1 VQQVLAANQ
10 LPVHRSP
17 MEIRHR
23 GSMSTEAS
31 GPGPDAIPLKPDLHG
46 VLQHRLRS
54 VSQESDEL
62 LMYTPT
68 AIQGTQMPELMRETS
83 PIKESKVEG
92 VPSLKSKVK
101 DLHDDLENWGYHN
114 YPVITDHFNF
124 LVYGIDLAVR
134 SVRWFQFGFAACW
147 LGFRLCV
154 YAIMLLPAFVRIML
168 TYYHDTRIHRRIRF
182 GPAEREYLDI
192 YVPKEAT
199 KEGAKVPVV
208 VAIMG
213 GAFIIGHR
221 GYNAQLGLRLMDFG
235 IITVGID
242 YRNFP
247 RGSIPDMV
255 EDVSRGVRWV
265 FQNIERYGGDT
276 SQILLMGQSAGAHLA
291 AMLLLEHSLLEAK
304 HLAKGGQDEADN
316 WSVKDLKGFLGISG
330 PYHLQKLGPHLASRG
345 LYPGIMNHMTG
356 GDLLG
361 CSPEALLQQDDWKA
375 LGDKAVNLLPRIHLF
390 HGDRD
395 KAVPVWSSV
404 HFAGALKDAGA
415 KQAVLDVRKGMTHT
429 YPVVE
434 GPMKRHDP
442 QVEIILPML
451 LGPGAEKRLETTAKL
466 PPMAN
471 PRIIDAAGVVSPF

>member
-1 VQQVLAANQ
+1 MPLCAAFLWHALRKCAVSWPQHAVQSQSKSRTATRSCHYVRGLRVMFCNLHTNARVRIPHSVSVQQVLAANQ

-247 RGSIPDMV
+247 RGSIPDM
-255 EDVSRGVRWV
+255 DALQSVRIGSTLNK
-265 FQNIERYGGDT
+265 F
-276 SQILLMGQSAGAHLA
+276 LA
-291 AMLLLEHSLLEAK
+291 V
-304 HLAKGGQDEADN
+304 G
-316 WSVKDLKGFLGISG
+316 
-330 PYHLQKLGPHLASRG
+330 
-345 LYPGIMNHMTG
+345 
-356 GDLLG
+356 
-361 CSPEALLQQDDWKA
+361 
-375 LGDKAVNLLPRIHLF
+375 
-390 HGDRD
+390 
-395 KAVPVWSSV
+395 
-404 HFAGALKDAGA
+404 
-415 KQAVLDVRKGMTHT
+415 
-429 YPVVE
+429 
-434 GPMKRHDP
+434 
-442 QVEIILPML
+442 
-451 LGPGAEKRLETTAKL
+451 
-466 PPMAN
+466 
-471 PRIIDAAGVVSPF
+471 